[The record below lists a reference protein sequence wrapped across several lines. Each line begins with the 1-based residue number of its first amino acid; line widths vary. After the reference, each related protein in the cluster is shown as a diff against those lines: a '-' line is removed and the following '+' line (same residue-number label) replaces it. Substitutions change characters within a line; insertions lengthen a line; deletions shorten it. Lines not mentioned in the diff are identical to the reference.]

1 MSSTVVEQ
9 KEAEVQNLAR
19 RYGVERYLGTERMND
34 VQNILEAWA
43 EGTKESNALTRES
56 AWLDAKTEIET
67 IMTDISLA
75 NNAKGQLYL
84 LGRSF
89 GAVANGNVS
98 FDEVK
103 NAFIDGWNT
112 LLGQYAGIVE
122 NLPPYEVASLDRMKD
137 SAIASIGDYGTIE
150 EKNQAGFKLGQ
161 ELKNI
166 EQCLIEL
173 GKKATKLQAKNEVG
187 NRETT
192 RGIIISQAQSDF
204 SSGILTQAQLDQI
217 NALVG
222 YNQNPAS
229 QLEGQIRSLNQFS
242 PNIEELLNQ
251 MDRTLAA
258 AKRVLDQTRDTNGL
272 AGSGLGFIRTNRQE
286 ALGRINGLGASGGDG
301 IRTMDARS
309 IHRRATPNVV
319 GTGVPYSG
327 NMVTRKGGAFPEAF
341 AKEGPAGMPW
351 IGNQFETANEP
362 TVVPHDMHLGVND
375 PAMAHRIYASHG
387 NLGSSGAG
395 RGRNP
400 RGMGNHIARNKMA
413 GLHKGGFG
421 GFFTDPDGFTDAHP
435 KMTWLGVLVGV
446 TFLGSVFM
454 KERTKRDIAK
464 MAHGVYKKP
473 KSLLGLGKSKPT
485 ASSQADDIDAALS

>member
-1 MSSTVVEQ
+1 MSSTLVEQ

-19 RYGVERYLGTERMND
+19 KYGVERYLGTERLDD
-34 VQNILEAWA
+34 VQNIVEAWA
-43 EGTKESNALTRES
+43 EMSKESNALSRES
-56 AWLDAKTEIET
+56 AWLDAKTEIEA

-75 NNAKGQLYL
+75 NNAKSQLYL
-84 LGRSF
+84 LGGGL

-112 LLGQYAGIVE
+112 LLNQYAGIIE
-122 NLPPYEVASLDRMKD
+122 KLPPHEIAAIDRMKD
-137 SAIASIGDYGTIE
+137 KSLASVGDYGTIDQ
-150 EKNQAGFKLGQ
+150 KNNAGVQLSQ
-161 ELKNI
+161 CLKNI
-166 EQCLIEL
+166 EQELIGL
-173 GKKATKLQAKNEVG
+173 TQKYIHLDAKNEVG

-192 RGIIISQAQSDF
+192 RGIIMSQANADF

-217 NALVG
+217 NALIG

-229 QLEGQIRSLNQFS
+229 QLQGQISTLDQFS
-242 PNIEELLNQ
+242 PNYGELLNQ

-258 AKRVLDQTRDTNGL
+258 AKRVLDQTRDSNGL
-272 AGSGLGFIRTNRQE
+272 AGSGLGFVRTARQE
-286 ALGRINGLGASGGDG
+286 TLGRINAMGASGGDG

-309 IHRRATPNVV
+309 THRRATPKVI
-319 GTGVPYSG
+319 GSGVPYSG
-327 NMVTRKGGAFPEAF
+327 NMVTRKGGLFPEAF

-351 IGNQFETANEP
+351 IGNQFETP
-362 TVVPHDMHLGVND
+362 SDPMVVPHDMHLGVSD
-375 PAMAHRIYASHG
+375 PALSHRIYSTHG
-387 NLGSSGAG
+387 NLGSTGAG

-400 RGMGNHIARNKMA
+400 RRMGQHIARNKMA

-435 KMTWLGVLVGV
+435 KMTWLGTLGV
-446 TFLGSVFM
+446 VAFLGSVFL

-473 KSLLGLGKSKPT
+473 KQMLFGKKSKPT
-485 ASSQADDIDAALS
+485 APQQADDIDAALN